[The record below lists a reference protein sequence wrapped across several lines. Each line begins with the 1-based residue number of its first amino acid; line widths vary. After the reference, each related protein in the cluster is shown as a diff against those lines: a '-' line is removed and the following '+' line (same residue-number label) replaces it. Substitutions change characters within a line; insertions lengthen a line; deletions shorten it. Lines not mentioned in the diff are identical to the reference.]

1 MSPDLYPGGAA
12 PASATVVGPRAVEP
26 LLRVTDLRVALRAGP
41 RRPILRE
48 VSLTLRPGEI
58 RALVGESGS
67 GKTITA
73 LSIIGLL
80 PRGMERVGGQVVL
93 DGTVLTNLA
102 ETDLEKVR
110 GRRVGMVFQDPL
122 ASLNPVLTV
131 GVQVAEPI
139 RAHLRLDRQATNSRV
154 RLLLEQVG
162 LPSDPRLLRRYP
174 HELSG
179 GMRQRVVIALA
190 LSCDPEVLLADEP
203 TTALDVTVQARIL
216 ELVRDIAVQRQLAV
230 LFVTHA
236 LAVAAQLADSITVMY
251 AGAVVESGPAVEVLA
266 RPTHPYTRGLL
277 SSAPRLDVRT
287 RPIAAMPGSVE
298 STGSITN
305 GCRFNPRCPAW
316 IDRCRVDDPPLA
328 AYPAGHEVACWV
340 TPGERWR

>member
-1 MSPDLYPGGAA
+1 MSPDLIPGG
-12 PASATVVGPRAVEP
+12 PATVSDRVVGQASVEP
-26 LLRVTDLRVALRAGP
+26 LLRVSDLRVVLRAGP
-41 RRPILRE
+41 GQPILRG

-93 DGTVLTNLA
+93 NGTVMTDLA
-102 ETDLEKVR
+102 ERDLEKVR
-110 GRRVGMVFQDPL
+110 GGRVGMVFQDPL
-122 ASLNPVLTV
+122 ASLNPVLAV

-139 RAHLRLDRQATNSRV
+139 RAHLRLDRQATNDRV

-162 LPSDPRLLRRYP
+162 LPSDPRLLRKYP

-179 GMRQRVVIALA
+179 GMRQRVLIALA

-216 ELVRDIAVQRQLAV
+216 ELMRDIAAQRQLAV

-251 AGAVVESGPAVEVLA
+251 AGAVVESGPTLEVLA
-266 RPTHPYTRGLL
+266 QPTHPYTRGLL
-277 SSAPRLDVRT
+277 SSAPRLDART

-298 STGSITN
+298 STDSIVT
-305 GCRFNPRCPAW
+305 GCRFQPRCPVW

-328 AYPAGHEVACWV
+328 AYPGGHEVACWV
-340 TPGERWR
+340 TPGDRWR